1 MCIRDRET
9 TLVDRIA
16 EPRLN
21 WFGHVSR
28 MGSERLPAKALH
40 CSYING
46 KRNQGRQPKK
56 WMDNVNEDIEAKKLT
71 VQQAMVLVWDRNK
84 WKHRVA
90 ASSSLKWWKRA
101 ERERERE
108 SSAVTVLQVDLAAVY
123 HDTVSRSTGRPLL
136 PMLSTTAAAA
146 AAAAVVE
153 MEKHRWR
160 PAGVSTAIVDD

>member
-1 MCIRDRET
+1 MGYPNLMRAFVKIVGCTKIIDIGTMLIKSQWCDVACVVRETVCGILCQET

-16 EPRLN
+16 ERRLN

-40 CSYING
+40 CYVSG

-56 WMDNVNEDIEAKKLT
+56 WMDSVNEDIEAKKLN

-90 ASSSLKWWKRA
+90 ASASLKRWKRA
-101 ERERERE
+101 EERVYSTCRHL
-108 SSAVTVLQVDLAAVY
+108 SLARA
-123 HDTVSRSTGRPLL
+123 RR
-136 PMLSTTAAAA
+136 
-146 AAAAVVE
+146 
-153 MEKHRWR
+153 R
-160 PAGVSTAIVDD
+160 